1 MEVLRGVGALPLP
14 DGSSAVTI
22 GFFDGVHRGH
32 QAVLGR
38 TVEVARE
45 RNLVPVAV
53 TFDRHPREIL
63 TPGTAPKLLTTLD
76 RKASLI
82 EPLGIE
88 ALLVLE
94 FTEDF
99 SRWPPEE
106 FVDRVLVD
114 GLAARHVVVG
124 ENFTFGFRAAGTV
137 PVLRELGGERGF
149 GVDGVGIFELDG
161 RVVSSTSVPRAL
173 TEGH

>member
-82 EPLGIE
+82 EPLGVE

-114 GLAARHVVVG
+114 GLHAAHVVVG
-124 ENFTFGFRAAGTV
+124 SNFTFGYKALGNIVTLHDLGAA
-137 PVLRELGGERGF
+137 RGF
-149 GVDGVGIFELDG
+149 TV
-161 RVVSSTSVPRAL
+161 
-173 TEGH
+173 EGMGL